1 MFLSDKLI
9 INGYKRGIFPMAESA
24 DDPYIFWVSPEKRG
38 VIFTNEFYLT
48 KSLKKIIKKKE
59 FIIKVNHN
67 FKTVILCCSQKNEKR
82 TNTWINNQIIDN
94 YTKLFEKGLAK
105 SVECYHDNKLVG
117 GLYGVKIGSI
127 FFGESMFSHK
137 PNASKVALVYLAALL
152 KEGGF
157 KVIDTQ
163 FITKHLKQFGA
174 KEIPKNN
181 YLKILEKYIN
191 QEKNFPNKLKKN
203 ILDYFN

>member
-1 MFLSDKLI
+1 
-9 INGYKRGIFPMAESA
+9 
-24 DDPYIFWVSPEKRG
+24 
-38 VIFTNEFYLT
+38 
-48 KSLKKIIKKKE
+48 
-59 FIIKVNHN
+59 
-67 FKTVILCCSQKNEKR
+67 
-82 TNTWINNQIIDN
+82 
-94 YTKLFEKGLAK
+94 
-105 SVECYHDNKLVG
+105 
-117 GLYGVKIGSI
+117 
-127 FFGESMFSHK
+127 MFSHK

-163 FITKHLKQFGA
+163 FITEHLKQFGA